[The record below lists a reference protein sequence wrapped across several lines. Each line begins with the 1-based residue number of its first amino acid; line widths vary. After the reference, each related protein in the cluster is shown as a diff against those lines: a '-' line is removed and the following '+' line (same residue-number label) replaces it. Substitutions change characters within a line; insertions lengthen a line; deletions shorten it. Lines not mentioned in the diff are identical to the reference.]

1 MRVKL
6 LIALALASVFLIA
19 GALPAGAICPV
30 QPSGISVSVPA
41 VLTAPQANI
50 ATVVPCFSQNAPSAA
65 TTGSLGSLGTIP
77 FETPGIAANID
88 VGSPCVPGFVSPT
101 FVAPTLFAPTFNT
114 LSFTAPVL
122 FDP

>member
-6 LIALALASVFLIA
+6 LIALTLASVFLIA
-19 GALPAGAICPV
+19 GMLPAGAVCPV
-30 QPSGISVSVPA
+30 QPTGISVSVPTA
-41 VLTAPQANI
+41 LTAGIANI
-50 ATVVPCFSQNAPSAA
+50 ATVVPCFSQTAPSAP
-65 TTGSLGSLGTIP
+65 TTGSLGALGTVP
-77 FETPGIAANID
+77 FEAPGIAATID
-88 VGSPCVPGFVSPT
+88 VGSPCVPGFVSPS